1 MSNVLVE
8 RRFPLDPRS
17 VRDARSFVRAALR
30 AASRDDAV
38 HLAEL
43 AVSELATNAVE
54 HGGTAFSVTVD
65 TSVGVRLTVEDGG
78 EGRPVQQNVG
88 AGSVSGRGLA
98 LVAGLG
104 RWGVEPL
111 SVGKRV
117 WWQLGDSDD
126 VG

>member
-1 MSNVLVE
+1 M
-8 RRFPLDPRS
+8 
-17 VRDARSFVRAALR
+17 RDARSFVRAALR
-30 AASRDDAV
+30 AAGREDAV
-38 HLAEL
+38 HVSEL

-65 TSVGVRLTVEDGG
+65 TAVGVRLTVEDGG
-78 EGRPVQQNVG
+78 GGRPVQQSVG

-98 LVAGLG
+98 LLAGLG

-117 WWQLGDSDD
+117 WWRLADSDD